1 MARGP
6 LAGAAG
12 PGKFSKRT
20 DGLSFQSTEYGSGVA
35 NAATKAGAPLART
48 PDVRPTSRSEM
59 GMAPSQMEP
68 VTPLYAPS
76 QRPDEPITS
85 GIPIGE
91 GPGPEILGTKPQQ
104 PMEEDDINF
113 RSSIREYMPVLA
125 YIAGLP
131 NTSPETRKAIR
142 QLRDNL

>member
-6 LAGAAG
+6 MAGVSG

-20 DGLSFQSTEYGSGVA
+20 DGLSFQSTEYGSGVENTA
-35 NAATKAGAPLART
+35 NKAGAPLATT

-76 QRPDEPITS
+76 SRPDEPITA
-85 GIPIGE
+85 GIAMGP
-91 GPGPEILGTKPQQ
+91 GPGPEVMGAAQIRVKTSDTLAKLLPFDDTGEIAILYQ
-104 PMEEDDINF
+104 EA
-113 RSSIREYMPVLA
+113 LA
-125 YIAGLP
+125 RG
-131 NTSPETRKAIR
+131 N
-142 QLRDNL
+142 